1 MSSLWHLVLRIEAP
15 STVVAVSI
23 LVEQVLRDLY
33 LARCTALL
41 CNDLASLCFG
51 QRVQDFMLTNA
62 ELGLTNILH
71 GCGLHL

>member
-23 LVEQVLRDLY
+23 LVEQVLRDFHLT
-33 LARCTALL
+33 RGTTLL
-41 CNDLASLCFG
+41 RDDLASLCFG

-62 ELGLTNILH
+62 ELGLTNVLH